1 MDADVFIW
9 AAGGVLLI
17 VGALIVATVAII
29 LSARALEKR
38 LDRVIELL
46 EQRQGRP

>member
-1 MDADVFIW
+1 MDAYTW
-9 AAGGVLLI
+9 AAWAVLLI